1 MELDELRA
9 LLAQHNASLKV
20 RKRSFRKKRVPVP
33 DEELNTYLEARRTIP
48 TGRSGGRSV
57 RVYLCSLSRLPDI
70 TPEDIRAKLEQLPE
84 RLPYVQ
90 IAVPEH
96 QLALL
101 QHVLE
106 HAQASSD
113 DHFSVIQPILEQ
125 IAGFQQAV
133 SEQRNRGGSTET

>member
-33 DEELNTYLEARRTIP
+33 DEERNTYLEARRTIP

-96 QLALL
+96 QLATVQRLLETISVTTEEQRAVVQHLL
-101 QHVLE
+101 QQLE
-106 HAQASSD
+106 AKQN
-113 DHFSVIQPILEQ
+113 QEP
-125 IAGFQQAV
+125 
-133 SEQRNRGGSTET
+133 TE